1 MVPQA
6 PAALYR
12 STDTVGTV
20 GTVGIFRC
28 IFLSPSLPIHTI
40 HTSLSSRLPGT
51 LATLCHARC
60 RLSSVRK
67 MVGSSMW
74 ILMMLV
80 GTEAARVRCRGPSCR
95 RGHRRM
101 PLSTAN
107 SAGLRDRASP
117 HGCRALAHA
126 PAGRR
131 FLVVEL
137 EQGLTNQRL
146 AIATYHLLAAATNRT
161 LALDDFRAGNNH
173 YCRRPSTAS
182 ACTAKIP
189 FEALFDVNVFA
200 RRLPATAPFCLRQGM
215 RAREFGRAQRIER
228 RATTRVVA
236 TAESIREYAATH
248 LASEAAV
255 CRQSGNPSDYSDDV
269 YRTHSLSLTQNDCG
283 PRENASSGRL
293 SHRSSRRRYISGST
307 LCCRQRPRTFGS
319 MTAALS
325 LRGPS

>member
-1 MVPQA
+1 MYLPVTE
-6 PAALYR
+6 
-12 STDTVGTV
+12 STY
-20 GTVGIFRC
+20 
-28 IFLSPSLPIHTI
+28 SHQSLLEIAW
-40 HTSLSSRLPGT
+40 T
-51 LATLCHARC
+51 LATLYHARC

-74 ILMMLV
+74 VSFMLLV
-80 GTEAARVRCRGPSCR
+80 GTEAVRARCRGPNCR

-173 YCRRPSTAS
+173 YCRRPSTVS

-255 CRQSGNPSDYSDDV
+255 YRQSGNPSNYSDDV

-293 SHRSSRRRYISGST
+293 SQRSSRRRYISGST

>member
-1 MVPQA
+1 MWTPGQQGHLDVCSCPYLVTA
-6 PAALYR
+6 PAVATVLSDYTAVLIIRYR
-12 STDTVGTV
+12 S
-20 GTVGIFRC
+20 ILFRC
-28 IFLSPSLPIHTI
+28 IFLSPSLPISHQ
-40 HTSLSSRLPGT
+40 SLPRLPGT
-51 LATLCHARC
+51 LATLYHARC

-74 ILMMLV
+74 VSFMLLV
-80 GTEAARVRCRGPSCR
+80 GTEAVRARCRGPNCR

-248 LASEAAV
+248 LASEAVV
-255 CRQSGNPSDYSDDV
+255 CRQSDNPS
-269 YRTHSLSLTQNDCG
+269 
-283 PRENASSGRL
+283 
-293 SHRSSRRRYISGST
+293 
-307 LCCRQRPRTFGS
+307 TFLG
-319 MTAALS
+319 
-325 LRGPS
+325 

>member
-1 MVPQA
+1 MFLPIQVPRHSTCGTVLILGTMVPQV
-6 PAALYR
+6 PGRYFQMYLPVTE
-12 STDTVGTV
+12 STY
-20 GTVGIFRC
+20 
-28 IFLSPSLPIHTI
+28 SHQSLLEIAW
-40 HTSLSSRLPGT
+40 T
-51 LATLCHARC
+51 LATLYHARC

-74 ILMMLV
+74 VSFMLLV
-80 GTEAARVRCRGPSCR
+80 GTEAVRARCRGPNCR

-255 CRQSGNPSDYSDDV
+255 CSQSGNPSK
-269 YRTHSLSLTQNDCG
+269 LLG
-283 PRENASSGRL
+283 
-293 SHRSSRRRYISGST
+293 
-307 LCCRQRPRTFGS
+307 
-319 MTAALS
+319 
-325 LRGPS
+325 

>member
-1 MVPQA
+1 
-6 PAALYR
+6 
-12 STDTVGTV
+12 
-20 GTVGIFRC
+20 
-28 IFLSPSLPIHTI
+28 
-40 HTSLSSRLPGT
+40 
-51 LATLCHARC
+51 
-60 RLSSVRK
+60 
-67 MVGSSMW
+67 MW
-74 ILMMLV
+74 VSFMLLV
-80 GTEAARVRCRGPSCR
+80 GTEAVRARCRGPNCR

-269 YRTHSLSLTQNDCG
+269 YRTHSLSLPQNDCG

-293 SHRSSRRRYISGST
+293 SQRCSRRRYISGST
-307 LCCRQRPRTFGS
+307 LCCRQMPRTFGS

>member
-1 MVPQA
+1 MYLPVTE
-6 PAALYR
+6 
-12 STDTVGTV
+12 STY
-20 GTVGIFRC
+20 
-28 IFLSPSLPIHTI
+28 SHQSLLEIAW
-40 HTSLSSRLPGT
+40 T
-51 LATLCHARC
+51 LATLYHARC

-74 ILMMLV
+74 VSFMLLV
-80 GTEAARVRCRGPSCR
+80 GTEAVRARCRGPNCR

-126 PAGRR
+126 PTGRR

-269 YRTHSLSLTQNDCG
+269 YRTHSLSLPQNDCG

-293 SHRSSRRRYISGST
+293 SQRSSRRRYISGST

>member
-1 MVPQA
+1 
-6 PAALYR
+6 
-12 STDTVGTV
+12 
-20 GTVGIFRC
+20 
-28 IFLSPSLPIHTI
+28 
-40 HTSLSSRLPGT
+40 
-51 LATLCHARC
+51 
-60 RLSSVRK
+60 
-67 MVGSSMW
+67 MW
-74 ILMMLV
+74 VSFMLLV
-80 GTEAARVRCRGPSCR
+80 GTEAVRARCRGPNCR

-126 PAGRR
+126 PTGRR

-255 CRQSGNPSDYSDDV
+255 CRQSGDPSDYSDDV

-293 SHRSSRRRYISGST
+293 SQRSSRRRYISGST

>member
-1 MVPQA
+1 M
-6 PAALYR
+6 YR
-12 STDTVGTV
+12 RYLPVTESTY
-20 GTVGIFRC
+20 
-28 IFLSPSLPIHTI
+28 SHQSLFEIAW
-40 HTSLSSRLPGT
+40 T
-51 LATLCHARC
+51 LATLYHARC

-74 ILMMLV
+74 VSFMLLV
-80 GTEAARVRCRGPSCR
+80 GTEAVRARCRGPNCR

-126 PAGRR
+126 PTGRR

-269 YRTHSLSLTQNDCG
+269 YRTHSLSLPQNDCG

-293 SHRSSRRRYISGST
+293 SQRSSRRRYISGST

>member
-1 MVPQA
+1 
-6 PAALYR
+6 
-12 STDTVGTV
+12 
-20 GTVGIFRC
+20 
-28 IFLSPSLPIHTI
+28 
-40 HTSLSSRLPGT
+40 
-51 LATLCHARC
+51 
-60 RLSSVRK
+60 
-67 MVGSSMW
+67 
-74 ILMMLV
+74 MMLV
-80 GTEAARVRCRGPSCR
+80 GTEAVRVRCRGPSCR

-255 CRQSGNPSDYSDDV
+255 CRQSGNPS
-269 YRTHSLSLTQNDCG
+269 
-283 PRENASSGRL
+283 
-293 SHRSSRRRYISGST
+293 
-307 LCCRQRPRTFGS
+307 TFLG
-319 MTAALS
+319 
-325 LRGPS
+325 

>member
-1 MVPQA
+1 MYLPVTE
-6 PAALYR
+6 
-12 STDTVGTV
+12 STY
-20 GTVGIFRC
+20 
-28 IFLSPSLPIHTI
+28 SHQSLLEIAW
-40 HTSLSSRLPGT
+40 T
-51 LATLCHARC
+51 LATLYHARC

-95 RGHRRM
+95 RGHRRI

-126 PAGRR
+126 PTGRR

-215 RAREFGRAQRIER
+215 RAREFGRVRLGQRDSLLLRDGEAVREGHRQGPAAGGGARDVAGAVVEVDER
-228 RATTRVVA
+228 R
-236 TAESIREYAATH
+236 
-248 LASEAAV
+248 
-255 CRQSGNPSDYSDDV
+255 
-269 YRTHSLSLTQNDCG
+269 
-283 PRENASSGRL
+283 
-293 SHRSSRRRYISGST
+293 
-307 LCCRQRPRTFGS
+307 
-319 MTAALS
+319 
-325 LRGPS
+325 RG

>member
-1 MVPQA
+1 MDTGQQGHLDVCSCPDLVTA
-6 PAALYR
+6 PAVA
-12 STDTVGTV
+12 TVLSDYTAV
-20 GTVGIFRC
+20 LIIRYSLFRC
-28 IFLSPSLPIHTI
+28 IFLSPSLPI
-40 HTSLSSRLPGT
+40 TSLFEIAWT
-51 LATLCHARC
+51 LATLYHARC

-74 ILMMLV
+74 VSFMLLV
-80 GTEAARVRCRGPSCR
+80 GTEAVRARCRGPNCR

-255 CRQSGNPSDYSDDV
+255 CSQSGNPSK
-269 YRTHSLSLTQNDCG
+269 LLG
-283 PRENASSGRL
+283 
-293 SHRSSRRRYISGST
+293 
-307 LCCRQRPRTFGS
+307 
-319 MTAALS
+319 
-325 LRGPS
+325 

>member
-1 MVPQA
+1 MDTGQQDHLDVCSCPYLVTA
-6 PAALYR
+6 PAVA
-12 STDTVGTV
+12 TVLSDYTAV
-20 GTVGIFRC
+20 LIIRYSLFRC
-28 IFLSPSLPIHTI
+28 IFLSPSLPI
-40 HTSLSSRLPGT
+40 TSLFEIAWT
-51 LATLCHARC
+51 LATLYHARC

-74 ILMMLV
+74 VSFMLLV
-80 GTEAARVRCRGPSCR
+80 GTEAVRARCRGPNCR

-161 LALDDFRAGNNH
+161 LALDGFRAGNNH

-255 CRQSGNPSDYSDDV
+255 CRQSGNPSD
-269 YRTHSLSLTQNDCG
+269 
-283 PRENASSGRL
+283 
-293 SHRSSRRRYISGST
+293 
-307 LCCRQRPRTFGS
+307 
-319 MTAALS
+319 
-325 LRGPS
+325 